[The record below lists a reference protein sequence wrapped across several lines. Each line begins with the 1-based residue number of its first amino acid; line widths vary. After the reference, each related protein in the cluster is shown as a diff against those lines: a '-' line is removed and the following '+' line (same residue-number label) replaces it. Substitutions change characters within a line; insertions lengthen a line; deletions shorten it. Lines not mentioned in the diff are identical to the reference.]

1 MTISVATQTNASLS
15 TGITGQEGEGEASLD
30 LFQLLFSE
38 LSALGADDTLLEG
51 LKNGELP
58 NMDSATPSYATLDV
72 RMKAIVD
79 EIQILSSRGVNVSEI
94 QDSEDLEAAYIKI
107 GLNPEEA
114 KLRAD
119 QTEEVLKH
127 MDSYLQALKTGKHPQ
142 LPMPYLMESATDSEV
157 TEKSAIDIWTEQ
169 KIDQAFKGTRR
180 ETEIMATLKERI
192 MNKEPLVDAPEFQE
206 LTIAD
211 LAVKDVAEVQA
222 DIPVEAKEESLA
234 DSDIMQKLIAD
245 LTNNKQPSDLRA
257 EAANVQQFAQANTEN
272 QQEQPPEQ
280 QQEKPVLDL
289 KENKVV
295 EQKFEA
301 NTADVSEQV
310 AVSQTT
316 KTSDKSDLV
325 ETNKEFNAETEAMDD
340 IQVVDQDAKPTKR
353 APVENPIEWK
363 GDKSSLQSAEVR
375 QPTSQPITAMKPTQ
389 VEVQVQVQADGSVA
403 YVDADTGDV
412 IAQQDLPRANQQQAS
427 FSEQL
432 RNAAQ
437 ASEVASQT
445 KLHIK
450 PLAEKGGGQIRIDL
464 NPPELGEIEVELKV
478 EDGVAS
484 GRISVKNPEVLEQL
498 ARDLKVLQQGLA
510 EAGLELKD
518 ENMTFAV
525 MEDDKGKGQN
535 GKQDAQGDQQNDE
548 DSAEFAEAQPTATK
562 WVSPDAM
569 VDMDV

>member
-119 QTEEVLKH
+119 KTEDILKH

-142 LPMPYLMESATDSEV
+142 LPMPYLTESPLAENS
-157 TEKSAIDIWTEQ
+157 EKSPIDIWTEQ

-180 ETEIMATLKERI
+180 EAEILTTLKTRI
-192 MNKEPLVDAPEFQE
+192 LNKEPLVDEPEFQE
-206 LTIAD
+206 LTIGD

-245 LTNNKQPSDLRA
+245 LTNSKQPSDLRA
-257 EAANVQQFAQANTEN
+257 EAANVQQFKADANLQDN
-272 QQEQPPEQ
+272 QDQNPDH
-280 QQEKPVLDL
+280 QQEKPILDL
-289 KENKVV
+289 KENKVA
-295 EQKFEA
+295 EQKFDA
-301 NTADVSEQV
+301 NTANVSEQV
-310 AVSQTT
+310 GVSQTA

-325 ETNKEFNAETEAMDD
+325 ETNKEFKEETDAMDD

-353 APVENPIEWK
+353 APVENPIDWK

-375 QPTSQPITAMKPTQ
+375 QPTSQAITAMKPTQ
-389 VEVQVQVQADGSVA
+389 VEVQVHVQADGSVA

-464 NPPELGEIEVELKV
+464 NPPELGEIEVELKI

-525 MEDDKGKGQN
+525 MEDDKGQGQN
-535 GKQDAQGDQQNDE
+535 GKQDAQGDQQNEE
-548 DSAEFAEAQPTATK
+548 DSAEFAEAQPTASK